1 MYTIS
6 ALNRLPQLNGNE
18 KEEYSIPKVKE
29 LPPDD
34 RPREKMLLRGP
45 QSLSNAELIAIL
57 LRTGS
62 KGKNVIEIARD
73 LIKKHGNLSLL
84 ATQSIDSLK
93 SNFGIKKDKAVTLVA
108 AFELIRR
115 TASEE
120 KWFSIK
126 KINSPSDIA
135 EIFIPLLKDEVK
147 EIFIVVC
154 LNSAN
159 KIIKYE
165 KISTGNLNSSV
176 VHPREVF
183 KVAIEN
189 NSANI
194 ILIHNHPSG
203 NVEPSSEDIRL
214 TKSMVEAGR
223 IMEIQV
229 FDHIIIGGNNYTSL
243 VEKRVL

>member
-1 MYTIS
+1 
-6 ALNRLPQLNGNE
+6 
-18 KEEYSIPKVKE
+18 
-29 LPPDD
+29 
-34 RPREKMLLRGP
+34 MLLRGP

-73 LIKKHGNLSLL
+73 LINKYGSINLL

-108 AFELIRR
+108 AFELTRR
-115 TASEE
+115 TASEQ
-120 KWFSIK
+120 KWFSNK

-135 EIFIPLLKDEVK
+135 EIFIPLLRDEVK
-147 EIFIVVC
+147 EVFIVVC

-165 KISTGNLNSSV
+165 RISVGNLNSSV

-203 NVEPSSEDIRL
+203 NIEPSNEDIRL
-214 TKSMVEAGR
+214 TKSMIEAGK

-229 FDHIIIGGNNYTSL
+229 FDHIIIGGNNFTSM
-243 VEKRVL
+243 VEKRVI